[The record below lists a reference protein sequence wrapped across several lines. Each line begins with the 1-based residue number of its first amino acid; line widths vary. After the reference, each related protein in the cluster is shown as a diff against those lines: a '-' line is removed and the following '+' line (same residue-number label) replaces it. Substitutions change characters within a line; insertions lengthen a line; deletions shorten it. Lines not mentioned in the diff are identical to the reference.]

1 MKFCSLIPIFL
12 LFRMTKMT
20 SVLAAGVLLCLLL
33 SPDTCQSL
41 NHGRGGVWDSPAAT
55 DQFVQQYGFLF
66 GGGRSGVHG
75 LQALQLSA
83 SPLHRP
89 APLHVSPS
97 IIVADSAPRFS
108 GLQPLSPLTINRQG
122 RQNGEV
128 VFSRFAAVPSR
139 R

>member
-1 MKFCSLIPIFL
+1 
-12 LFRMTKMT
+12 MTQMT
-20 SVLAAGVLLCLLL
+20 SLLAAGVILCL
-33 SPDTCQSL
+33 SSSVESL

-55 DQFVQQYGFLF
+55 DQYVQQYGFLF

-83 SPLHRP
+83 SPLRHP

-122 RQNGEV
+122 RQSGEV